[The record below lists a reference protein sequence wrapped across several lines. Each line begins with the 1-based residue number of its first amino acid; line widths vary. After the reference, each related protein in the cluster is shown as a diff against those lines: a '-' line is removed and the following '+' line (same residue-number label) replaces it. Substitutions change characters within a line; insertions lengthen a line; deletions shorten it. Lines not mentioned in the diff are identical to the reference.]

1 MPLPKPITW
10 KVHQDGMLDAI
21 QWASRKLF
29 YSIDRP
35 GMNPRSMTERLDDKI
50 MGDVATAAVLEYL
63 AAMEIPAAAYD
74 QVRTDRFQSPDPGW
88 DIVVGENALAWVEST
103 KDPKTPVG
111 LTTASVRSSRL
122 PRRDSLGQA
131 VRTRDFKIFAPAG
144 KSIEDCIAADIEVQ
158 VYYDYHR
165 SQLGNKRIDRAHVQQ
180 CARDRAQGEEI
191 IKRLD
196 IKQRYGTCYLTAWNR
211 KASIVQH
218 SRTLSQPFW
227 SSFGKRMW
235 IAPLRLGKDM
245 KDLQELR

>member
-74 QVRTDRFQSPDPGW
+74 QVRKDRFQSPDPGW
-88 DIVVGENALAWVEST
+88 DIVIGENALAWAEST

-144 KSIEDCIAADIEVQ
+144 KSIEDCIATDIEVCPRPGPRRGDHQ
-158 VYYDYHR
+158 APRHQAAVRHVLPDRLESQSLNR
-165 SQLGNKRIDRAHVQQ
+165 S
-180 CARDRAQGEEI
+180 
-191 IKRLD
+191 
-196 IKQRYGTCYLTAWNR
+196 
-211 KASIVQH
+211 
-218 SRTLSQPFW
+218 TLQNAVSTILVVVW
-227 SSFGKRMW
+227 
-235 IAPLRLGKDM
+235 
-245 KDLQELR
+245 